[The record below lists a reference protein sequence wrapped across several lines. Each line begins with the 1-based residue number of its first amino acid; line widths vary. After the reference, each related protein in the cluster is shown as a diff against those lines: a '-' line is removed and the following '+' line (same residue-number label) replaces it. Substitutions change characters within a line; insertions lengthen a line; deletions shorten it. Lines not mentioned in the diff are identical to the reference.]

1 MAASGMMAQDLE
13 ALEQARERLEAALA
27 NDESWR
33 ALRKSEG
40 QDGAPETA
48 ARRARNTRLKM
59 ALAENPLYQAWK
71 HLGEAIAALHETR
84 ARGEAAA
91 AGLGDDAAA
100 PIGEGDA
107 DSISQGKFGSL
118 ARRLEVSRTGT
129 VARPP
134 RRRAEPA
141 APQAGAGA
149 SPAQPPARDE
159 PQTDPGRSAD
169 TGADAG
175 APAKRW
181 AGAEPDEAT
190 VTFVRREPLLPSVEK
205 PKAPPTAPATGLFAR
220 LRTIADEPQA
230 APQTPTRGFR
240 RSRRRRGGRGR
251 HPHLR
256 ERRGP
261 TRGRGASRH
270 RRPAAQDPSGRID
283 CALAGT
289 G

>member
-1 MAASGMMAQDLE
+1 MAASGMVTQDLA
-13 ALEQARERLEAALA
+13 ALEQAREPLEAALA
-27 NDESWR
+27 GDESWR
-33 ALRKSEG
+33 ALHRSEG
-40 QDGAPETA
+40 QDGAPESA

-71 HLGEAIAALHETR
+71 HLGEAIAALHQTR

-91 AGLGDDAAA
+91 AGLGDDVAAL
-100 PIGEGDA
+100 IRDGDT

-141 APQAGAGA
+141 APQAGGSA
-149 SPAQPPARDE
+149 SPAQPPARTE
-159 PQTDPGRSAD
+159 PRTDPGLG
-169 TGADAG
+169 TDAG
-175 APAKRW
+175 AEAGARAQRW
-181 AGAEPDEAT
+181 AGTEPDEAT

-230 APQTPTRGFR
+230 APQTPNEAFAAP
-240 RSRRRRGGRGR
+240 GGAEEAEVVIRTSESAEAQ
-251 HPHLR
+251 R
-256 ERRGP
+256 EA
-261 TRGRGASRH
+261 GAR
-270 RRPAAQDPSGRID
+270 
-283 CALAGT
+283 AGT
-289 G
+289 GGRLRKTLPGG